1 MPVVTVRG
9 ADQIVFAQC
18 FQHGAAGRFLTDVDM
33 IMADEPPLLEEF
45 DHGLFEMTYHQ
56 HALEDRQAGSA
67 IESGHCLP
75 FCKSHFLPRTSAAAS
90 RASRSAPGSVSGSR
104 GFLYGVRTSGG
115 AGGGARARGVP
126 GGASQSNACS
136 VTVAAISPVMPYCR

>member
-1 MPVVTVRG
+1 MPMVTVRG

-90 RASRSAPGSVSGSR
+90 RVSRSAPGSVRGSSVLLNGIGTSAAAGR
-104 GFLYGVRTSGG
+104 GTG
-115 AGGGARARGVP
+115 AGGAM
-126 GGASQSNACS
+126 NAGS
-136 VTVAAISPVMPYCR
+136 GTVAAISPVMPYCR

>member
-9 ADQIVFAQC
+9 ADQIVFAQR
-18 FQHGAAGRFLTDVDM
+18 FQHSAAGRFLTDRDM

-75 FCKSHFLPRTSAAAS
+75 FCKSNFLPRPSAAASVAGRSARGGVGGLRVLLKGIGTSAAA
-90 RASRSAPGSVSGSR
+90 RRV
-104 GFLYGVRTSGG
+104 TG
-115 AGGGARARGVP
+115 A
-126 GGASQSNACS
+126 ASQSNACS
-136 VTVAAISPVMPYCR
+136 ETVAAIS

>member
-1 MPVVTVRG
+1 MPMVTVRG
-9 ADQIVFAQC
+9 ANQIVFAQR

-45 DHGLFEMTYHQ
+45 DHGLFEMTYDQ
-56 HALEDRQAGSA
+56 HALQDRQAGSA

-90 RASRSAPGSVSGSR
+90 RASRSAPGSVSGSPV
-104 GFLYGVRTSGG
+104 FLNWVGTAG
-115 AGGGARARGVP
+115 AGGRGA
-126 GGASQSNACS
+126 GAGRPSN
-136 VTVAAISPVMPYCR
+136 